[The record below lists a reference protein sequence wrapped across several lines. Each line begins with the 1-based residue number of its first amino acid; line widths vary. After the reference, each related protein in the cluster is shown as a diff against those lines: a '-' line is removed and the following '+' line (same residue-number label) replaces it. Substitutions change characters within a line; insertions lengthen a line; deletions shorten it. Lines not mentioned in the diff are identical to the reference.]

1 MTSHNHILFLGTGT
15 SMGIPMI
22 GCSCAVCLS
31 ADSADKRLRTSA
43 MIGINGINLLIDI
56 GPDFRFQMLRN
67 KIHDLSGILLTHD
80 HRDHVAG
87 LDDLRAFNFTHNKSY
102 PIYCNEAT
110 LKGVKDQFGF
120 IFENSTYNSKA
131 QFDIHLISKD
141 ERFNI
146 DDIEVQPIEVIHGKQ
161 AILGYR
167 ILSLTY
173 ITDASHIEETE
184 LEKIKGTEIL
194 VLNALRLQ
202 PHPTHFSLHRALE
215 IIEIVQPQKTYLT
228 HISHHLGLHAVISNT
243 LPENVFLAY
252 DGLRVPF

>member
-15 SMGIPMI
+15 SVGIPMI
-22 GCSCAVCLS
+22 GCTCEVCVS
-31 ADSADKRLRTSA
+31 ADPADKRLRTSA
-43 MIGINGINLLIDI
+43 IIAINGINLLIDI
-56 GPDFRFQMLRN
+56 GPDFRFQMLRS
-67 KIHDLSGILLTHD
+67 KIHNLSGILLTHD

-87 LDDLRAFNFTHNKSY
+87 LDDLRAFNFIHNKSY

-110 LKGVKDQFGF
+110 LKGVREQFGF
-120 IFENSTYNSKA
+120 IFDNVSYNSKA

-141 ERFNI
+141 ARFTVE
-146 DDIEVQPIEVIHGKQ
+146 DIEVQPIEVIHGKQ

-167 ILSLTY
+167 LLSLTY

-184 LEKIKGTEIL
+184 LEKMKGTEIL

-215 IIEIVQPQKTYLT
+215 IIEIIQPKQTYLT
-228 HISHHLGLHAVISNT
+228 HISHHMGLHASISST

-252 DGLRVPF
+252 DGLSVPF

>member
-15 SMGIPMI
+15 SVGIPMI
-22 GCSCAVCLS
+22 GCTCEVCLS
-31 ADSADKRLRTSA
+31 SDVLDKRLRTSA
-43 MIGINGINLLIDI
+43 MVFVNGLSLLIDI
-56 GPDFRFQMLRN
+56 GPDFRYQMLRN
-67 KIHDLSGILLTHD
+67 KIQDLSAILLTHD

-110 LKGVKDQFGF
+110 LKGVREQFGF
-120 IFENSTYNSKA
+120 IFENTSYNSKA

-146 DDIEVQPIEVIHGKQ
+146 EDLEVQPIEVIHGKQ

-167 ILSLTY
+167 MLSLTY
-173 ITDASHIEETE
+173 ITDASHIDETE

-194 VLNALRLQ
+194 VLNALRLE

-215 IIEIVQPQKTYLT
+215 IIDLLQPKQTYLT
-228 HISHHLGLHAVISNT
+228 HISHHMGKHADISKT

-252 DGLRVPF
+252 DGLSVPF